1 MLHLAGIA
9 ITFFLVFILVSK
21 KDNSTADKILA
32 IWLSVTGIH
41 LFLYYIFVT
50 KQYIHYPYLLGIEI
64 PIPLLHGPFL
74 FLYTSALTNQAHPK
88 KISALHFIPFALALV
103 TLLPFFTL
111 SYPQKIE
118 VYQQE
123 GKGYELI
130 VNSIFVAIV
139 VSGSMYT
146 LMSLRKLAKHRKAI
160 TEQFS
165 FTEKIN
171 LKWLFYLILGSSII
185 WLLVIFSTDEY
196 IFAAVVLYVFFIG
209 YFGIKQVGIFSNK
222 APHTTEALGH
232 LFIEPGNN
240 STTQVAGIAETNS
253 PDEKTDAVQPE
264 RIKYEKSKIS
274 AADSKAIHKKL
285 SGLME
290 TGKYFK
296 EPELTLSDI
305 AQKLDVHPNTL
316 SQVINSMEQKNF
328 YEYINLQRVEEFKRL
343 ITLPENQKFT
353 LLSLAYECGFNS
365 KTSFNRNFK
374 KATGLSPS
382 AFLKELNISLP

>member
-9 ITFFLVFILVSK
+9 ITFFLVFILASK
-21 KDNSTADKILA
+21 KDNSKADKILA
-32 IWLSVTGIH
+32 VWLSVTGIH

-64 PIPLLHGPFL
+64 PTPLLHGPFL
-74 FLYTSALTNQAHPK
+74 FLYTSALTNQAHSK
-88 KISALHFIPFALALV
+88 KINVLHFIPFALALMV
-103 TLLPFFTL
+103 LLPFFTL
-111 SYPQKIE
+111 SYPQKIK

-130 VNSIFVAIV
+130 MNSIFVAIV
-139 VSGSMYT
+139 VSGIMYT

-196 IFAAVVLYVFFIG
+196 IFAAIVLYVFFIG

-222 APHTTEALGH
+222 ATNTTEVVDHIPMKLDNHSTVQVASMVN
-232 LFIEPGNN
+232 NN
-240 STTQVAGIAETNS
+240 SPA
-253 PDEKTDAVQPE
+253 EKTDAVQPE
-264 RIKYEKSKIS
+264 RVKYEKTKIS
-274 AADSKAIHKKL
+274 VTDSKAIHQKL
-285 SGLME
+285 LGLME
-290 TGKYFK
+290 TGKFYK

-316 SQVINSMEQKNF
+316 SQVINSIEQKNF
-328 YEYINLQRVEEFKRL
+328 YEYINQQRVEEFKRL
-343 ITLPENQKFT
+343 ITLPENQQFT

-374 KATGLSPS
+374 KTTGLSPS